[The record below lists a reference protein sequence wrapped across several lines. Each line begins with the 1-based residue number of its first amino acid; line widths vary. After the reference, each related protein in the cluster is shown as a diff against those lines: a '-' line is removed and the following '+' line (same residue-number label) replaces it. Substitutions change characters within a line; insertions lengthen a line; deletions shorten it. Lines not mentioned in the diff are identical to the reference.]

1 MLARNLLEISFS
13 FEVKND
19 MLFDT
24 FVETDKR
31 RLVGCTFHVST
42 DKKLKK
48 LKKKKLPQILLL
60 FSEVK

>member
-31 RLVGCTFHVST
+31 WLVGCTFHVST
-42 DKKLKK
+42 DKKIKK
-48 LKKKKLPQILLL
+48 IKKKKLPQILLL

>member
-19 MLFDT
+19 MFFDT

-42 DKKLKK
+42 DEKKF
-48 LKKKKLPQILLL
+48 PQILLL

>member
-13 FEVKND
+13 FEVKNE
-19 MLFDT
+19 MPFDA

-31 RLVGCTFHVST
+31 RLVGCTFHVIALIKN
-42 DKKLKK
+42 KKNL
-48 LKKKKLPQILLL
+48 KKKLPQILLL

>member
-1 MLARNLLEISFS
+1 M
-13 FEVKND
+13 KND

-42 DKKLKK
+42 DKKKK
-48 LKKKKLPQILLL
+48 IKKTPTNFIAV
-60 FSEVK
+60 FGS

>member
-19 MLFDT
+19 MFFDT

-42 DKKLKK
+42 DKKLKI
-48 LKKKKLPQILLL
+48 KKKKHPQILLL